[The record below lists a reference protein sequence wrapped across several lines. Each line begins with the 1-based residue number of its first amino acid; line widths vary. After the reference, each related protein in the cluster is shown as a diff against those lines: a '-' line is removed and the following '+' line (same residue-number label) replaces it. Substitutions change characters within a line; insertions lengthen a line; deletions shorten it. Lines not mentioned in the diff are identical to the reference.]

1 MVKNYTKRQIVA
13 KENNVMIKLI
23 DPINKELRD
32 CKNKWDNED
41 YFFIMNLTKQIYDRL
56 QEIKSR

>member
-1 MVKNYTKRQIVA
+1 
-13 KENNVMIKLI
+13 MIKLI

>member
-1 MVKNYTKRQIVA
+1 
-13 KENNVMIKLI
+13 MIKLI

-32 CKNKWDNED
+32 CKKKWNNED
-41 YFFIMNLTKQIYDRL
+41 YFFIMNLTKKIYDRL